1 VKQYT
6 LAEIADFL
14 EIDLH
19 GDPEC
24 VVSSIAGLE
33 KAGDDQISF
42 FAKVPGFVS
51 CSDEHLTNTKAAAV
65 ILAPKDTEKYS
76 GNALLAENPYAS
88 YAKLTGLFND
98 AEKPESGIHKSA
110 IIGQNCAIHD
120 SATIAANVTIGNN
133 VSIGENT
140 IIAAGVVIG
149 DNVKIGNNSHL
160 YPNVT
165 VYYNVQICN
174 RVLIHSGAVIGAD
187 GFGMANDNGKWCK
200 IHQLGGVFIAND
212 VEIGANTC
220 IDRGALEDTVIEE
233 GVKLDNQIQVGHNV
247 KIGAHTVIA
256 GCTGI
261 AGSTTIGRYC
271 MIGGAV
277 NFNGHINI
285 TDEVIITGTSTVG
298 KSINESGIYSSGF
311 GAEPYRKWL
320 KIRSIVSQLGDLA
333 NKLRKLEDK
342 L

>member
-1 VKQYT
+1 MKKYT

-14 EIDLH
+14 QVDLH
-19 GDPEC
+19 GDPLC
-24 VVSSIAGLE
+24 IVTSIAALE
-33 KAGDDQISF
+33 KAGNEQISF

-65 ILAPKDTEKYS
+65 ILASKDAAKYS
-76 GNALLAENPYAS
+76 GNALLTENPYVS

-98 AEKPESGIHKSA
+98 VVSPQSGIHEKA
-110 IIGQNCAIHD
+110 VIGQNCAIHD
-120 SATIAANVTIGNN
+120 SATIAAHVSIGNN
-133 VSIGENT
+133 VCIGEKT
-140 IIAAGVVIG
+140 VIDAGSVIG
-149 DNVKIGNNSHL
+149 DNVKIGDNCHL

-165 VYYNVQICN
+165 VYYDVQICN

-187 GFGMANDNGKWCK
+187 GFGMANDNGRWCK
-200 IHQLGGVFIAND
+200 IHQLGSVFIADD
-212 VEIGANTC
+212 VEIGASTC

-256 GCTGI
+256 GCAAI
-261 AGSTTIGRYC
+261 AGSTTIGKYC

-277 NFNGHINI
+277 NFNGHISI
-285 TDEVIITGTSTVG
+285 ADRVIITGASSIG
-298 KSINESGIYSSGF
+298 KSITESGIYSSGF
-311 GAEPYRKWL
+311 GVEPYRKWL
-320 KIRSIVSQLGDLA
+320 KIRLLVSQLGDFA
-333 NKLRKLEDK
+333 NKLRKLEDR